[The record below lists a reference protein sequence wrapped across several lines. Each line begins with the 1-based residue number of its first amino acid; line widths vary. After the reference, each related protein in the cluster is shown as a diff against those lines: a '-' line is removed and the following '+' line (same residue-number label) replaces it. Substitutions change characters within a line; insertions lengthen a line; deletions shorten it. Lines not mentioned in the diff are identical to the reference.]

1 MVLILNCMKSGK
13 LAESF
18 NRAMLRPLDKIG
30 KTADFIRVPKVDK
43 LPDPSGYS
51 HVLISGSEA
60 SVVDDNPWDAMLQTV
75 ILETMEQHIPLLG
88 ICYGHQFIARSIG
101 GKQCV
106 KRSETPEFGWANID
120 LKDNPLFEGIEN
132 PVSMVSHYDEVHD
145 LPGGF
150 NIIASTPGCDVHGF
164 QFKALPV
171 WGIQFHPE
179 YNVEEANEIFDLLEE
194 KDPPFRKFYSDEAF
208 RDESQLTQNE
218 QVLVNFFSF

>member
-1 MVLILNCMKSGK
+1 MVLVLNCMKSGK

-18 NRAMLRPLDKIG
+18 DRAVLRPLDKIG
-30 KTADFIRVPKVDK
+30 KTADFVWVPKVDK

-60 SVVDDNPWDAMLQTV
+60 SVVENNPWDPMLQTIV
-75 ILETMEQHIPLLG
+75 LKTMEQRIPLLG

-106 KRSETPEFGWANID
+106 KRSETPEFGWAEIN
-120 LKDNPLFEGIEN
+120 LNGNPLFEGITA
-132 PVSMVSHYDEVHD
+132 PVSMVSHYDAVHD

-150 NIIASTPGCDVHGF
+150 KIIASTPGCDVHGF
-164 QFKALPV
+164 QFKDLPV
-171 WGIQFHPE
+171 WGTQFHPE
-179 YNVEEANEIFDLLEE
+179 YNVEEAKEIFDLLEE
-194 KDPPFRKFYSDEAF
+194 KDPPFRTYYSDKAF
-208 RDESQLTQNE
+208 PDESQLKQNE